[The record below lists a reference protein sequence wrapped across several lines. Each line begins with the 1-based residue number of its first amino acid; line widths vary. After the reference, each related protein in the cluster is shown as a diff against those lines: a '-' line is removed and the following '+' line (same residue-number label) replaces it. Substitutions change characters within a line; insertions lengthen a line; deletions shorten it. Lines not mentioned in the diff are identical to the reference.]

1 MNIVC
6 LTCSLFRGGSSTL
19 LQLSSWLWMP
29 ILILVWFRLSEVKMG
44 RIFIQHMGGTRLFS
58 CASCETVLTN
68 RDELIST
75 RCDIQRTA
83 SHCNTDLTI
92 IISTQGSLEPPGAP
106 SCSTRWSTSS
116 TVKCRIGWCSLEG
129 TWLGEVIWLSGMC
142 PNILFCNRDVYC
154 KNCDS
159 KLGWMYEFATE
170 DNQRFTTIFIWAWP
184 ALYTYVCLIQ
194 YTSGT
199 KKAKSF
205 WKELLFKSVMA
216 LRNTPSV
223 TDLDKSLLYTIYC

>member
-1 MNIVC
+1 
-6 LTCSLFRGGSSTL
+6 
-19 LQLSSWLWMP
+19 
-29 ILILVWFRLSEVKMG
+29 MG

-92 IISTQGSLEPPGAP
+92 IISTQGSLEPPGVP
-106 SCSTRWSTSS
+106 FCSTRWSTSS
-116 TVKCRIGWCSLEG
+116 TAKCRIGWCSPAG
-129 TWLGEVIWLSGMC
+129 TWLGEVIWLSGMW

-184 ALYTYVCLIQ
+184 ALYTYVLYNIRQVQRRQSHFGKSSCSRVWWHWGTPHQWLILTNHFCTQYIVKYHFTHNTFCLVSSCLICII
-194 YTSGT
+194 S
-199 KKAKSF
+199 
-205 WKELLFKSVMA
+205 
-216 LRNTPSV
+216 
-223 TDLDKSLLYTIYC
+223 DTIR